1 MINVKNMPKNFERK
15 VLIGHLFKN
24 LQLKIFLLIIGTF
37 SLASGTFSAT
47 IVMNRL

>member
-1 MINVKNMPKNFERK
+1 MINVKNMPKKLKKKFYNW
-15 VLIGHLFKN
+15 VN
-24 LQLKIFLLIIGTF
+24 SLKIYNNILLIIGTF